1 MSLCTYLLIKFLK
14 KRIAR
19 RRAEEASIDGVPTP
33 LDLPSPSVSL
43 ENEIVS
49 GEGLVSALYDLNTIL
64 AATGIFSNENKLGE
78 GGYGPVYKGKLHDG
92 QEIAVKR
99 LSKKSGQGSREF
111 KNEVELISKLQ
122 HRNLVRLLGCCVH
135 GDEKLLIYEFMPNKS
150 LDAFLFD
157 ASKSRLLDWTKRFNI
172 IEGIARGLLY
182 LHRDC
187 RLKIMHRDL
196 KASNVLLDQ
205 NFNPK
210 ISDFGMARILHDDQI
225 LARTDRVVGTIG
237 YMSPE
242 YAMEGQISEKSD
254 VFSFGVLLLEVV
266 SGKRNNYFLDE
277 DLALNLLGYAWTL
290 WKENRVVELIDP
302 SLGDSWSQEEV
313 MRCIKLGL
321 LCVQELPVDRPT
333 MSVVVAVLN
342 GDINLPEPKQVA
354 FFAGRSPTTS
364 ISSMDDSKRI
374 SSQGDLPVVSCSC
387 DAGKMQLLSA

>member
-1 MSLCTYLLIKFLK
+1 MSLCTFLLIKFLK

-19 RRAEEASIDGVPTP
+19 RRAEEAGIDGVATP
-33 LDLPSPSVSL
+33 L
-43 ENEIVS
+43 
-49 GEGLVSALYDLNTIL
+49 
-64 AATGIFSNENKLGE
+64 ATRIFSDENKLGE

-99 LSKKSGQGSREF
+99 LS
-111 KNEVELISKLQ
+111 
-122 HRNLVRLLGCCVH
+122 
-135 GDEKLLIYEFMPNKS
+135 

-157 ASKSRLLDWTKRFNI
+157 ASKSRLLDWTK
-172 IEGIARGLLY
+172 
-182 LHRDC
+182 H
-187 RLKIMHRDL
+187 
-196 KASNVLLDQ
+196 
-205 NFNPK
+205 
-210 ISDFGMARILHDDQI
+210 FGMARILPDDQI

-290 WKENRVVELIDP
+290 WKDNRVVEVIDP
-302 SLGDSWSQEEV
+302 SLGDSWNQEEV

-333 MSVVVAVLN
+333 MSTVVAVLN

-354 FFAGRSPTTS
+354 FFAGRSPATS
-364 ISSMDDSKRI
+364 ISSMDGSKRI
-374 SSQGDLPVVSCSC
+374 CLWGDISIVESPEYATEGQISVKSDVYSYVVLQLEIVSGFRNSSFPLITDTANLLAYPWKLWDEGNAPELIVDSRSPDEALRSVRLVCRTARTIAPPFLRLSSCCRRSHH
-387 DAGKMQLLSA
+387 LSRTQAAKLHHPKKPKS